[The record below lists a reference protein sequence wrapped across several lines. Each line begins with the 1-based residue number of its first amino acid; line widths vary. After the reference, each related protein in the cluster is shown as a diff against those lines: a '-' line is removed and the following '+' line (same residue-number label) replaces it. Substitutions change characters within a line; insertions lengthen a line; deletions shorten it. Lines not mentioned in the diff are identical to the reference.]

1 MKRIIIIISIV
12 IPTLCLAQPKT
23 ILVKDTAV
31 GDKAPDFT
39 QADTAG
45 INVSLHDFKGKY
57 VLVDFWASWCKP
69 CRKENP
75 VVVQA
80 FNKYKD
86 KGFTIISISLDAP
99 GAKEKW
105 VHAIRTDSLTNWTH
119 LSDLGFWDN
128 AVGRL
133 YGIRSIP
140 MNFLLDK
147 EGVIIA
153 KNLRGEELGN
163 KLQEILR

>member
-1 MKRIIIIISIV
+1 MKHIMITLSLV

-23 ILVKDTAV
+23 VLVKDTAV

-99 GAKEKW
+99 GAK
-105 VHAIRTDSLTNWTH
+105 
-119 LSDLGFWDN
+119 
-128 AVGRL
+128 
-133 YGIRSIP
+133 
-140 MNFLLDK
+140 
-147 EGVIIA
+147 
-153 KNLRGEELGN
+153 
-163 KLQEILR
+163 